1 MFKKLLKTFCYIIL
15 AAMIIF
21 GLYLSFKSPSH
32 DRDWT
37 VDQAVLAHAEIK
49 GDIAAIHN
57 IRNFRY
63 ESTDKFTPGYYDKSF
78 NLEQIKKVYYI
89 VEPFSGFRGAAH
101 TFLSFEFEGDQF
113 VSISVEIRKEKG
125 ESFSAVKGL
134 FREYELVYVIADEQ
148 DVVKLR
154 SNYRKDKVYV
164 YPVKTTTENAKKL
177 FLDML
182 LRANA
187 IKEKPEFYNTLTN
200 TCTTNLVAH
209 VNEIIPGRIPFS
221 LKILMPAHS
230 DELAREIG
238 LIDQNISI
246 EELRAKY
253 KINERALR
261 YADDPQFSV
270 RIREGI

>member
-1 MFKKLLKTFCYIIL
+1 
-15 AAMIIF
+15 MIIF

-200 TCTTNLVAH
+200 TCTTNIVSH
-209 VNEIIPGRIPFS
+209 VNLISPKRISFDPR
-221 LKILMPAHS
+221 ILFPENS
-230 DELAREIG
+230 DRYAYDLG
-238 LIDQNISI
+238 LIDTTLSFEKAREYFNINA
-246 EELRAKY
+246 RAEKY
-253 KINERALR
+253 V
-261 YADDPQFSV
+261 DSPDFSR
-270 RIREGI
+270 RIRLP